1 MKKFPVLPSGVWLAL
16 ESQWGWGVDILRW
29 QHVPAVYGSEGEGI
43 LMQTG
48 AASRLFQL
56 VLNLYPRVVLVSSIF
71 KNSLPVINEP
81 KLLCVRVKLLK

>member
-1 MKKFPVLPSGVWLAL
+1 MVGETQEKIISCKVESGLLLKASGDGASTNSGGNVCQLSTTL
-16 ESQWGWGVDILRW
+16 KEK
-29 QHVPAVYGSEGEGI
+29 EI

-81 KLLCVRVKLLK
+81 KL